1 MLLLLLLLLMDGMM
15 ANWMDKSINKQ
26 KQRDR
31 ELSYEGKRLIPFL
44 FLFILCS
51 NLESSLGCHH
61 IETRLLTV
69 SFGRRPVL
77 NFGDIF
83 YVNESKEKRW
93 DTNES
98 DITII
103 IIVIILAIKGR
114 IMLLKRFP

>member
-1 MLLLLLLLLMDGMM
+1 MDGMM

-98 DITII
+98 DIIII